1 MNKKTNKNKK
11 FFYEAFAKS
20 YIIDYIG
27 SSALRRL
34 GVKGSNESLSVQATR
49 LLNRPEVQSLV
60 AQAQAEV
67 FGTWHGIRNKM
78 LGELADIS
86 MGKKLDGEYKYKVN
100 TILRAISEFMKVVKL
115 PEKLEVDFKNNT
127 VINETEV
134 SKIKE
139 KFLND
144 KQFREKLED
153 LFTEVE
159 EIDAK

>member
-1 MNKKTNKNKK
+1 MEKKTNKNKK
-11 FFYEAFAKS
+11 IFYEAFAKS

-34 GVKGSNESLSVQATR
+34 GVKGTNGSLSAQATR
-49 LLNRPEVQSLV
+49 LLDRPEVQNLV

-86 MGKKLDGEYKYKVN
+86 MGKKPNGEYKHKVN
-100 TILRAISEFMKVVKL
+100 TRLRAISEFMKVVKL
-115 PEKLEVDFKNNT
+115 PDKVEVDFNSRTSVDEKD
-127 VINETEV
+127 VE
-134 SKIKE
+134 KIKE

-144 KQFREKLED
+144 EQFRGKLEE
-153 LFTEVE
+153 LFAEVE
-159 EIDAK
+159 EIDTE